1 MTGELSILKTNLL
14 LKTKT
19 ESTHNL
25 ILEAPTHKMPIQTLL
40 SLASTTM
47 TGLMTGEP
55 STLRTNPLLK
65 TKTKSTHN
73 QTSEEPTHRTLIQTP
88 LSAASTTTTGPTTGE
103 LSISKTKL
111 SLKPS
116 LTQTTSLQPS
126 QLNTQD
132 QISED
137 KTHRTPTLTA
147 LSLPTYTTTGLTTGI
162 TTSIERETI
171 EMMTISCLTSIT
183 SSSKLT
189 LQNILNQTSEAKTH
203 RTLTPISLSLPT
215 YTTTG
220 LTTGTTT
227 STERETIETMMIS
240 CSISTTN
247 SDW

>member
-1 MTGELSILKTNLL
+1 MGEELTHKTLIQILLSVASTTMTGLMTGELSILKTNLL

-19 ESTHNL
+19 ESTHNQ
-25 ILEAPTHKMPIQTLL
+25 ILEEQ
-40 SLASTTM
+40 
-47 TGLMTGEP
+47 
-55 STLRTNPLLK
+55 
-65 TKTKSTHN
+65 
-73 QTSEEPTHRTLIQTP
+73 THRTLIQIP
-88 LSAASTTTTGPTTGE
+88 LSAASTTMTGPTTGE
-103 LSISKTKL
+103 LSILKTNL

-116 LTQTTSLQPS
+116 QTQTTSLQPS
-126 QLNTQD
+126 QLNIQD

-183 SSSKLT
+183 SSSKLM
-189 LQNILNQTSEAKTH
+189 LKNIQDQTSEAQTH

-220 LTTGTTT
+220 PTTGTTT